1 VVTKMD
7 FITIIGLAFGH
18 WFADFV
24 IQSRKIAESKSS
36 SLRSL
41 FTHVGL
47 YTTALACVM
56 GPILIREHSWRLVL
70 SFILLNGFCHLVTDF
85 ATSKMSAHA
94 WQSEDKSQF
103 WNIIGFD
110 QSIHWSHLLI
120 TYFGFFVWG

>member
-1 VVTKMD
+1 MKRDKGNKMD

-24 IQSRKIAESKSS
+24 IQSRKVAESKSS

-56 GPILIREHSWRLVL
+56 APILIREHSWKLVL
-70 SFILLNGFCHLVTDF
+70 SFILVNGF
-85 ATSKMSAHA
+85 A
-94 WQSEDKSQF
+94 
-103 WNIIGFD
+103 I
-110 QSIHWSHLLI
+110 
-120 TYFGFFVWG
+120 